1 MPDREMYAEEKEK
14 IINAIGSSWDDFE
27 RETFTNAEI
36 VLSDRRVE
44 EFLQRF
50 INDNNRGHE
59 PENRET

>member
-1 MPDREMYAEEKEK
+1 MSNRKMHSEEKEK
-14 IINAIGSSWDDFE
+14 VISAIGSSWDDFE

-36 VLSDRRVE
+36 VLSDSRVE

-59 PENRET
+59 PENRKT